1 MSSSSSYL
9 LIAGSSVAE
18 NIFRGVLKKNATDSQ
33 VMIVAR
39 ITLIVVFLFGILV
52 ASDENSSIF
61 KVVSYAWAG
70 LGASFGP
77 LVLCSL
83 YWRRTTW
90 QGALVGMIGG
100 TVTVLLWHNLLAPL
114 GGVFGIYELLPAFIV
129 SLLLIV
135 VVSKLTPEPPAAV
148 LEEFDTYMQV
158 DLNAEGAQN
167 SADNIAKTT
176 MEALGE

>member
-1 MSSSSSYL
+1 
-9 LIAGSSVAE
+9 
-18 NIFRGVLKKNATDSQ
+18 
-33 VMIVAR
+33 
-39 ITLIVVFLFGILV
+39 
-52 ASDENSSIF
+52 
-61 KVVSYAWAG
+61 
-70 LGASFGP
+70 
-77 LVLCSL
+77 
-83 YWRRTTW
+83 
-90 QGALVGMIGG
+90 MIGG